1 VDGFYGAER
10 PVKVVGSV
18 KHPSG
23 ETVAD
28 ELPADIKT
36 LQRTRRIVELGVDGR
51 TAVAGF
57 PAVPIPTTRVITPI
71 TSPS

>member
-10 PVKVVGSV
+10 PVKVIGSD

-28 ELPADIKT
+28 ELLAAIKT
-36 LQRTRRIVELGVDGR
+36 FQRARLHDDIAIL
-51 TAVAGF
+51 
-57 PAVPIPTTRVITPI
+57 VIEATP
-71 TSPS
+71 